1 MDDREKHL
9 QIDKLYIDVSG
20 NEYLLKFLDLES
32 DRLLDEKIEVLTQ
45 LKEGKTIEEIPN
57 FYDILENYPQDS
69 IEGDKVTRILWD

>member
-20 NEYLLKFLDLES
+20 NEYLLKFMDLES

-57 FYDILENYPQDS
+57 FYDILENYPQDN
-69 IEGDKVTRILWD
+69 IDGDKVTRTLWD